1 MVVTMWEYNSIDALY
16 CTINLIEKKKMFFVN
31 GTHFPDT
38 PSIMAAKVS
47 SKLN

>member
-1 MVVTMWEYNSIDALY
+1 MVVTMWENNSRDALY
-16 CTINLIEKKKMFFVN
+16 CKINLIEKKKCFFLN
-31 GTHFPDT
+31 STYFLDT